1 MRLKFILIIII
12 GVILICLI
20 MGGLF
25 TLPSVRSQV
34 VWHVENQ
41 ITRFKRIINPPE
53 KIVFQPEEQT
63 QPNTVEAVVNATLAY
78 LSPSS
83 SLTLFDITTLTAE
96 IAVSTPT
103 PTTQLIPSATPS
115 ATTLP
120 TDIPEKVIL
129 TGITHEYQNFNNCG
143 PANLSMALSYWG
155 WQGDQTITRAFLRP
169 NLEIDDKN
177 VMPEEMVQFVETQT
191 HLKAISLVGGTNLR
205 VKELIAAGFPVLIE
219 AGHHPADDWWMG
231 HYVVISGYDDQEQVF
246 ISQDSLISPD
256 LPIPYDELEQKWW
269 RDFNRIYIVIYPPER
284 EADLFKI
291 IGEDHDPLTNY
302 QQAAQR
308 TQEEIRL
315 LQGRDLFFAYFNL
328 GTNLVGLEDYP
339 SAAQAYD
346 QAFNIYQS
354 LSEDMRP
361 YRMMWYQ
368 TGPYQAYYHTGRY
381 QDVINLANTTFTWV
395 GKFTLE
401 ESFYWR
407 GLAYAALGNMS
418 QAQSDLSKA
427 VQLNPNYA
435 AALEALQNLG
445 ISAP

>member
-1 MRLKFILIIII
+1 
-12 GVILICLI
+12 
-20 MGGLF
+20 MGGLY
-25 TLPSVRSQV
+25 TLPSVRSRIA
-34 VWHVENQ
+34 WHVDNQ
-41 ITRFKRIINPPE
+41 IARFQRIITPPE
-53 KIVFQPEEQT
+53 KILFQPKQQT
-63 QPNTVEAVVNATLAY
+63 QSSAVEAIVNATLTC

-83 SLTLFDITTLTAE
+83 TPTLPATTTSTIK
-96 IAVSTPT
+96 IAISTQT
-103 PTTQLIPSATPS
+103 PTTQLIPSATPT

-155 WQGDQTITRAFLRP
+155 WQGNQNITRAFLRP

-191 HLKAISLVGGTNLR
+191 HLKAITRVGGANQR
-205 VKELIAAGFPVLIE
+205 IKELIAAGFPILIE
-219 AGHHPADDWWMG
+219 AGHHPPDDWWMG
-231 HYVVISGYDDQEQVF
+231 HYVVINGYDDQKQVF

-284 EADLFKI
+284 ELDLFKI
-291 IGEDHDPLTNY
+291 IGEDLDLLTNY
-302 QQAAQR
+302 QQAAQKAK
-308 TQEEIRL
+308 EEIL
-315 LQGRDLFFAYFNL
+315 QLQGRDLFFAYFNL
-328 GTNLVGLEDYP
+328 GANLVGMEDYP
-339 SAAQAYD
+339 SAAQAFD

-361 YRMMWYQ
+361 YRVMWYQ

-407 GLAYAALGNMS
+407 GLAYAALGNMN

-427 VQLNPNYA
+427 VQINPNYA

-445 ISAP
+445 FSAP